1 MVKNKKN
8 KVFTYIAAA
17 AAIYFLYKKMKAPST
32 PGSSSS
38 GSSSSG
44 SSSSGSSRPL
54 SDQIIVDALRKIYQQ
69 YGREKTA
76 KLEQL
81 YRKET
86 AHFTSGQFKGTY
98 SPGME
103 PSPQSNTVFPFG
115 WSSLRNFATAKG
127 YQPFQFY
134 LSVPYTEGGTGIRKK
149 FIAFPDLYSA
159 MLFVM
164 YVIEKRNWN
173 FGKWRAFDETISSN
187 YNASLNNI
195 IPRIT
200 NTF

>member
-1 MVKNKKN
+1 MNKRAK
-8 KVFTYIAAA
+8 IGLGLISAGAL
-17 AAIYFLYKKMKAPST
+17 IYFLMPKKKITVPMST
-32 PGSSSS
+32 GNANS
-38 GSSSSG
+38 GSSNANSHVI
-44 SSSSGSSRPL
+44 
-54 SDQIIVDALRKIYQQ
+54 SDPEIVNALRRIYNE

-103 PSPQSNTVFPFG
+103 PSPQTNTTFPFG
-115 WSSLRNFATAKG
+115 WSSLRNFAEANG
-127 YQPFQFY
+127 YASNQFY
-134 LSVPYTEGGTGIRKK
+134 LSQPYTEGGTGIRKK
-149 FIAFPDLYSA
+149 FIGFPDLYSA
-159 MLFVM
+159 MKFVM
-164 YVIEKRNWN
+164 YIIEKRGWN
-173 FGKWRAFDETISSN
+173 FGKWRAFDATISNN

-195 IPRIT
+195 VPRIT